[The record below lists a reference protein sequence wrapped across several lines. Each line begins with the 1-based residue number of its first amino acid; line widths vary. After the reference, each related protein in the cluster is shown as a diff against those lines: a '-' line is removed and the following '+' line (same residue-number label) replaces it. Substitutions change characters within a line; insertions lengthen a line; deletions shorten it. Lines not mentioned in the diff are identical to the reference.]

1 MLKGNEL
8 SVGEVAERAGIA
20 ISTLHFYEKKGLIS
34 SHRDQANHRR
44 YSRDILRI
52 ISVIRIAQESGIQL
66 TEIKQALSAL
76 PNHKK
81 VTVEDWTKLSN
92 QWREQLNH
100 RISQLIDLRDNL
112 DECIGCGCLSIEKCR
127 LANPRDRL
135 AKKGPGPHIY
145 HPEPDESQ

>member
-44 YSRDILRI
+44 YARDVLRI

-66 TEIKQALSAL
+66 AEIKKALSML
-76 PNHKK
+76 PNNKK
-81 VTVEDWTKLSN
+81 VTVEDWTRLSN
-92 QWREQLNH
+92 TWRKQLDH
-100 RISQLIDLRDNL
+100 RINQLIDLRDNL

-127 LANPRDRL
+127 LANPKDRL
-135 AKKGPGPHIY
+135 ADKVPGPHIY
-145 HPEPDESQ
+145 HPE

>member
-44 YSRDILRI
+44 YARDVLRI

-66 TEIKQALSAL
+66 AEIKKALSML
-76 PNHKK
+76 PNNKK
-81 VTVEDWTKLSN
+81 VTVEDWTRLSN
-92 QWREQLNH
+92 TWRKQLDH
-100 RISQLIDLRDNL
+100 RINQLIDLRDNL
-112 DECIGCGCLSIEKCR
+112 DECIGCGCLSIEKYR
-127 LANPRDRL
+127 LANPKDRL
-135 AKKGPGPHIY
+135 ADKGPGPHIY
-145 HPEPDESQ
+145 HPE